1 MVEYN
6 LIMNTVIST
15 HSLKIEGDD
24 AIKFIES
31 LISIDPIVNIFKTSF
46 LLKPDGKVNHWFVIK
61 RVNDKLFIYQSEQE
75 LTRIKETL
83 DFYKIRTKCS
93 LEIIKDEKYLGLV
106 LQDDKFKFI
115 ENLDLKNIIDWA
127 DLSLIL
133 ELPLPEITLDGLLP
147 NETKWLDF
155 MVDFNKGCFLG
166 QEQASRVKFRGRPR
180 RLLQS
185 NKDSQEF
192 IKI

>member
-1 MVEYN
+1 MAEYN

-31 LISIDPIVNIFKTSF
+31 LISIDPMVNIFKTSF

-106 LQDDKFKFI
+106 LQDDNFKFI
-115 ENLDLKNIIDWA
+115 ENLDQKNIIDWA

>member
-1 MVEYN
+1 MAEYN

-31 LISIDPIVNIFKTSF
+31 LISIDPMVNIFKTSF

-75 LTRIKETL
+75 LTRIKESL

-106 LQDDKFKFI
+106 LQDNNFKFI
-115 ENLDLKNIIDWA
+115 ENLDQKNIIDWA

>member
-1 MVEYN
+1 MAEYN
-6 LIMNTVIST
+6 LIMNTVLST

-31 LISIDPIVNIFKTSF
+31 LISIDPMVNIFKTSF

-75 LTRIKETL
+75 LTRIKESL

-106 LQDDKFKFI
+106 LQDDNFKFI
-115 ENLDLKNIIDWA
+115 ENLDQKNIIDWA

>member
-1 MVEYN
+1 MAEYN

-31 LISIDPIVNIFKTSF
+31 LISIDPMVNIFKTSF

-75 LTRIKETL
+75 LTRIKESL

-93 LEIIKDEKYLGLV
+93 LEIIKDDKYLGLV
-106 LQDDKFKFI
+106 LQDDNFKFI
-115 ENLDLKNIIDWA
+115 ENLDQKNIIDWA

>member
-31 LISIDPIVNIFKTSF
+31 LISIDPMDNKFKTSF

-61 RVNDKLFIYQSEQE
+61 RVNDKLFLYQSEQE
-75 LTRIKETL
+75 LTRIKESL

-106 LQDDKFKFI
+106 LQDDNFKFI
-115 ENLDLKNIIDWA
+115 ENLDQKNIIDWA

-185 NKDSQEF
+185 NKDFQEF

>member
-1 MVEYN
+1 MAEYN

-31 LISIDPIVNIFKTSF
+31 LISIDPMVNIFKTSF

-61 RVNDKLFIYQSEQE
+61 RVNDILFIYQSEQE
-75 LTRIKETL
+75 LTRIKESL

-106 LQDDKFKFI
+106 LQDDNFKFI
-115 ENLDLKNIIDWA
+115 ENLDQKNIIDWA

>member
-1 MVEYN
+1 MAEYN

-15 HSLKIEGDD
+15 HSLKVEGDD

-31 LISIDPIVNIFKTSF
+31 LISIDPMVNIFKTSF

-75 LTRIKETL
+75 LTRIKESL

-106 LQDDKFKFI
+106 LQDDNFKFI
-115 ENLDLKNIIDWA
+115 ENLDQKNIIDWA

>member
-1 MVEYN
+1 MAEYN

-31 LISIDPIVNIFKTSF
+31 LISIDPMVNIFKTSF

-106 LQDDKFKFI
+106 LQDDNFKFI
-115 ENLDLKNIIDWA
+115 ENLDQKNIIDWA

-185 NKDSQEF
+185 NKDFQEF